1 MNTDARPIE
10 LHGRLSGDLDDRL
23 SGDVADLEDAVKE
36 LARLRERSQPMKP
49 SKIEANERNVE
60 QGLAKLV
67 LTLIEFLRQLLE
79 KQAIRRIEA
88 GSLTDEQIERMGETF
103 IKLKE
108 RMAELK
114 TTFGLEDEEL
124 NINLGPLGDL
134 V

>member
-1 MNTDARPIE
+1 MSADANPID
-10 LHGRLSGDLDDRL
+10 LHGRLSGDIE
-23 SGDVADLEDAVKE
+23 DLEDVMRE
-36 LARLRERSQPMKP
+36 LARPRNESASVQGASSAR
-49 SKIEANERNVE
+49 IHADERNVE

-88 GSLTDEQIERMGETF
+88 GSVTDDEIERMGETF
-103 IKLKE
+103 LKLKE

-114 TTFGLEDEEL
+114 AAFGLAGEEL
-124 NINLGPLGDL
+124 NVNLGPLGNL